1 MGDLDPRTSRQEAR
15 RRQIRRRR
23 LTAAVVAGVALLAA
37 LAGAWAARGSD
48 DQQAAPSAQVET
60 GADNETAPSPTTTQE
75 AGEASPPAKPEKPSS
90 RTKLV
95 LRETLGGDISPK
107 SVESSG
113 TGLIFA
119 QNMMYRHSVTVYDA
133 ETLELRKTI
142 PDAVR
147 LADFGYERFSG
158 EALGA
163 PVEAAFSP
171 DGSYAYVSNYSMY
184 GEGFGPEGDDGCTPA
199 SGYDDS
205 FVYRISLET
214 LDIDDAY
221 RVGAV
226 PKVVAVTPDGRFVLV
241 ANWCTWD
248 LSVIST
254 RRGREVRRIP
264 MGEYPRGIAVSES
277 GDAAYVAI
285 MGGSTLVRV
294 DLRTWETSSIP
305 IGSGPRAL
313 EIDPSGKWIY
323 ATLNAEGR
331 VAKLNLRTGR
341 VKKVSTGTLPR
352 SLAMS
357 EDAKALYVVN
367 YESGTVSKL
376 RTLGPEGAADDLGL
390 LPPDRDH
397 VRRTHTAGV
406 GRVLRRLAARL
417 QRPPLGASQGDGASG
432 IRTRDL
438 LAASQTLSQLSYGP
452 LETFSLPGDGEL
464 DRGDVAPEL
473 FEPVVLAG
481 LGGEDVEDDVEVVGE
496 DPPRLALPGDGA
508 RQQPLFLLQ
517 ALADLVVD
525 GLRLTRALPG
535 AEDEEVRVRAHGP
548 HVEDDDVGR
557 ELLLRERRDSAGV
570 LDRRQWPGISWVNA
584 LSVARPSRG
593 GQQPSW

>member
-1 MGDLDPRTSRQEAR
+1 LTDFDPGSSRREVR

-23 LTAAVVAGVALLAA
+23 VTAAAVAGLVLVAAI
-37 LAGAWAARGSD
+37 AGAWAARSSD
-48 DQQAAPSAQVET
+48 EPQTASSAQVET
-60 GADNETAPSPTTTQE
+60 ESEAKSAPSDTATTE
-75 AGEASPPAKPEKPSS
+75 EGEGGEAASAPPKPEKPSS

-95 LRETLGGDISPK
+95 LRKTLGGEISPK

-133 ETLELRKTI
+133 ETLELRETI
-142 PDAVR
+142 PDSVR
-147 LADFGYERFSG
+147 LADFGYERYAG
-158 EALGA
+158 TALGA

-171 DGSYAYVSNYSMY
+171 DGSSAYVSNYSMY
-184 GEGFGPEGDDGCTPA
+184 GEGFGPEGDDGCTPS

-205 FVYRISLET
+205 FVFRISLET
-214 LDIDDAY
+214 LEIDDAY

-226 PKVVAVTPDGRFVLV
+226 PKVVAATPDGRFVLV

-264 MGEYPRGIAVSES
+264 MGAYPRGIAVSER

-294 DLRTWETSSIP
+294 DLQTWKTSSIP

-341 VKKVSTGTLPR
+341 VTKVSTGTLPR

-376 RTLGPEGAADDLGL
+376 RT
-390 LPPDRDH
+390 
-397 VRRTHTAGV
+397 
-406 GRVLRRLAARL
+406 
-417 QRPPLGASQGDGASG
+417 
-432 IRTRDL
+432 RDL
-438 LAASQTLSQLSYGP
+438 KVLQTISACFHPIGITYDAPTRRVWVACYGG
-452 LETFSLPGDGEL
+452 SL
-464 DRGDVAPEL
+464 
-473 FEPVVLAG
+473 
-481 LGGEDVEDDVEVVGE
+481 
-496 DPPRLALPGDGA
+496 
-508 RQQPLFLLQ
+508 
-517 ALADLVVD
+517 LVFN
-525 GLRLTRALPG
+525 
-535 AEDEEVRVRAHGP
+535 
-548 HVEDDDVGR
+548 
-557 ELLLRERRDSAGV
+557 
-570 LDRRQWPGISWVNA
+570 DRR
-584 LSVARPSRG
+584 
-593 GQQPSW
+593 